1 MNIERSLL
9 NRVITDRDIHL
20 CFDKGVNQSWFND
33 SLDKKVWSFVVAHFA
48 TYSEVPSADVVI
60 ENFPEFVLV
69 PEGEHLVLNDSI
81 SYLIDQLIE
90 RRKKLIV
97 ARTAEVVVT
106 SIQVDAHEDAIM
118 AMQKALIDF
127 ELEGLNSSNDID
139 IVQTIDDR
147 IQRYEDRKKNP
158 GGLLGLSTGFPTID
172 RACNGIQK
180 KQMVTIIATP
190 KVGKSLLAM
199 QMAFNMWRKDGIVPL
214 FWSFEMTNREQEDRF
229 DSMFARISQ
238 QRLMTGALVES
249 EELRWRKVLEDS
261 RVSKPPF
268 LLSDSSS
275 GATLSQMASKLSVKK
290 PDILIIDGMY
300 LMIDE
305 QAGKDTN
312 QTQSLTN
319 LTRGIKRLAMNHDIP
334 ILVTTQALEK
344 KKEGGRVTANSI
356 GYTSSFY
363 QDSDVILSLE
373 RDDNESEFQ
382 RKLSIVASRNTGNA
396 TVPLRW
402 EFDSS
407 TFRELE
413 IEEDEI

>member
-1 MNIERSLL
+1 
-9 NRVITDRDIHL
+9 
-20 CFDKGVNQSWFND
+20 
-33 SLDKKVWSFVVAHFA
+33 
-48 TYSEVPSADVVI
+48 
-60 ENFPEFVLV
+60 
-69 PEGEHLVLNDSI
+69 
-81 SYLIDQLIE
+81 
-90 RRKKLIV
+90 
-97 ARTAEVVVT
+97 
-106 SIQVDAHEDAIM
+106 
-118 AMQKALIDF
+118 
-127 ELEGLNSSNDID
+127 
-139 IVQTIDDR
+139 
-147 IQRYEDRKKNP
+147 
-158 GGLLGLSTGFPTID
+158 
-172 RACNGIQK
+172 
-180 KQMVTIIATP
+180 
-190 KVGKSLLAM
+190 
-199 QMAFNMWRKDGIVPL
+199 
-214 FWSFEMTNREQEDRF
+214 
-229 DSMFARISQ
+229 
-238 QRLMTGALVES
+238 LVES

-373 RDDNESEFQ
+373 RDDNESETQ
-382 RKLSIVASRNTGNA
+382 RKLSIVASRNTGSA